1 MYDYFI
7 PLLLLEPLNNYDC
20 QCSFLPRYL
29 LRQSANPALCDRAGR
44 SALHQACATG
54 LVGLLEDLLA
64 AAAAGGTGVPSDDTE
79 DQATTTCITEAS
91 ITAPDGAGLA
101 PIHAACRWGKL
112 NCARILCETQPI
124 SLELPVAPV
133 SLADDPAAATAIAS
147 ASAAAGVGEGDTPLC
162 VAMRVPDEEE
172 AVAVALFLCEEGGDG
187 QVIFLLLAAII
198 VRIIRLETTTVFL
211 TIVVLN

>member
-1 MYDYFI
+1 
-7 PLLLLEPLNNYDC
+7 
-20 QCSFLPRYL
+20 
-29 LRQSANPALCDRAGR
+29 LRQRANPAIRDKAGR

-64 AAAAGGTGVPSDDTE
+64 AAAAATDAPADDTE
-79 DQATTTCITEAS
+79 EQPATICLTEAS

-112 NCARILCETQPI
+112 NCARILCETQPA

-133 SLADDPAAATAIAS
+133 NLADDPASASAIAS

-162 VAMRVPDEEE
+162 VAMRIPDEEE
-172 AVAVALFLCEEGGDG
+172 AVAVAHFLCEEGGDG
-187 QVIFLLLAAII
+187 QVILIPLVKSYIL
-198 VRIIRLETTTVFL
+198 
-211 TIVVLN
+211 